1 MSFHNKPSKKDSKK
15 QESGIEQIPIN
26 NAANSFPIKEWYVYL
41 LVFIFTFILYS
52 NTFHHQWALDDGAV
66 FNENVYVKQGSE
78 GYGKILTTY
87 SMHGVKINPEAY
99 QYRPLS
105 LLMFAT
111 EWEIS
116 PDNPTLYHVLNV
128 LWYALACVL
137 LFIVLRKMF
146 VEKNKLLPFIITIL
160 YASHP
165 MHTEVVA
172 NIKGRDEIL
181 LLLFILSGIWFTLHY
196 IDKKKS
202 VFLAGI
208 FISFLLAMF
217 SKESAITFLAAIPLT
232 VYFFRKAERKDYI
245 YIMTAISIPV
255 IIYLIA
261 RFAVL
266 SDYTSSELSTI
277 NNYFAEQTLLTRWAC
292 AIMLLG
298 KYLLLLIFPY
308 QQVCDYSL
316 NQLPLVG
323 FGSWQTLLSLL
334 IYVALIIY
342 AIRSLR
348 KKSPV
353 AYGIFF
359 FIITMS
365 IYSNLVYLI
374 GASFADRF
382 LFIPSLGYC
391 MAIVYLLYQ
400 YADKKSTQQA
410 SYITPSRLISGGLLI
425 IMLLFF
431 TVKTYTRSAE
441 WENNFTLYGADIKKS
456 ENSARLNFLWGEA
469 LRDKAIEYQN
479 KNNTPSPSA
488 VLEKNS
494 LMYRAY
500 LWKSI
505 LAVKKGIAI
514 YPKHAN
520 AYDRVGFAFYSLHPY
535 YSNEGF
541 LDSAVYYYSRALQLN
556 PKSIITQYNIA
567 IAYYNKGDYENAKNH
582 YLYVVQS
589 DTSEHVVRFDLG
601 STYAMLGKLD
611 SARYHFTLYLQKHPE
626 GAASCYSNLAIGYA
640 RINQLDSAIAM
651 SKNTLNADPYNV
663 STYQLLSQIY
673 SFRKQSD
680 SAMLTINTLIALMP
694 DNPTGYIEKGNLFRQ
709 INQADSANY
718 YYMLGK
724 SKQP

>member
-1 MSFHNKPSKKDSKK
+1 
-15 QESGIEQIPIN
+15 
-26 NAANSFPIKEWYVYL
+26 
-41 LVFIFTFILYS
+41 
-52 NTFHHQWALDDGAV
+52 
-66 FNENVYVKQGSE
+66 
-78 GYGKILTTY
+78 
-87 SMHGVKINPEAY
+87 
-99 QYRPLS
+99 
-105 LLMFAT
+105 
-111 EWEIS
+111 
-116 PDNPTLYHVLNV
+116 
-128 LWYALACVL
+128 
-137 LFIVLRKMF
+137 
-146 VEKNKLLPFIITIL
+146 
-160 YASHP
+160 
-165 MHTEVVA
+165 
-172 NIKGRDEIL
+172 
-181 LLLFILSGIWFTLHY
+181 
-196 IDKKKS
+196 
-202 VFLAGI
+202 
-208 FISFLLAMF
+208 
-217 SKESAITFLAAIPLT
+217 
-232 VYFFRKAERKDYI
+232 
-245 YIMTAISIPV
+245 
-255 IIYLIA
+255 
-261 RFAVL
+261 
-266 SDYTSSELSTI
+266 
-277 NNYFAEQTLLTRWAC
+277 WAC

-308 QQVCDYSL
+308 QQVCDYSF

-374 GASFADRF
+374 GSSFADRF

-535 YSNEGF
+535 YPKEGF

-601 STYAMLGKLD
+601 SSYAMLGKLD